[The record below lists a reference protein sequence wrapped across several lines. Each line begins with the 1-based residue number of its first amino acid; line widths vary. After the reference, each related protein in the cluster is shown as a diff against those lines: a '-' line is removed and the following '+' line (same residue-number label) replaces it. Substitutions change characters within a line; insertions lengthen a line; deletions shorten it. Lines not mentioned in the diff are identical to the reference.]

1 MLAGEEVRAA
11 QMTWEGAVEA
21 MIQAVEAM
29 IQAVAA
35 AEAVPK
41 QEVEEAED

>member
-1 MLAGEEVRAA
+1 MLAGEEGRAA
-11 QMTWEGAVEA
+11 QMTGEGTVAA
-21 MIQAVEAM
+21 LIQAVEAM

>member
-21 MIQAVEAM
+21 MIQAV
-29 IQAVAA
+29 AA